1 MAGIRAFILVLT
13 VIGVTA
19 IAAGPASATDSYTPL
34 PVEYSYSELL
44 AHAAAKDIRSLTL
57 RGNLA
62 YGKTAGGGQ
71 FQAYTPNDPDLV
83 SRLIADGVTVTA
95 EPDSTGAELGFLWNA
110 IIAAFAVTV
119 LAFFGSVT
127 RTRGAGGLATDFA
140 RSRMKDAGASSKR
153 VSFSDVAGVDEAR
166 DELGEVVQF
175 LREPKRF
182 ADLGGKLP
190 TGVLLAGPPG
200 TGKTL
205 LARAMAGEAGVPF
218 FAVSG
223 SDFVEMFVG
232 VGASRVRDTFAR
244 AREQA
249 PSIVFLDEIDAI
261 GRRRGMN
268 PSSQNDER
276 EQALNQLLVEMDG
289 IEGARGVI
297 VVAATNRPDSLDP
310 ALLRPGRFDRQVT
323 VPVPDAAGR
332 ERILAVHL
340 AKVQRDVALDLTAL
354 ARGTSGFSG
363 AELANLVNEAAL
375 LAARRNRPHVG
386 MAELAAA
393 RDKVTMGSER
403 RSLSLTEAER
413 RRTAYHEAGHAIVA
427 LALPENGRLQAV
439 TIVPRG
445 RSLGLT
451 LLAHDD
457 DRHSHSK
464 AELTARIAM
473 MFGGRVA
480 EELIFGKDGVTTGA
494 CNDLQQATSL
504 ARRMVAEFGFSERLG
519 RLSLVD
525 AAPSE
530 ETAELIDNE
539 VHRLVE
545 AGEATAR
552 AILTAELAALHRA
565 GTALLDHE
573 TLSGDEFRRYAQTG
587 LNHPRGIQ

>member
-1 MAGIRAFILVLT
+1 MTCIRAFILVLAA
-13 VIGVTA
+13 IGVTV
-19 IAAGPASATDSYTPL
+19 IAVGHASATDSYTPL

-62 YGKTAGGGQ
+62 YGKLADGGQ
-71 FQAYTPNDPDLV
+71 FQAYTPKDPDLV
-83 SRLIADGVTVTA
+83 SRLVADGVTVTA
-95 EPDSTGAELGFLWNA
+95 EPDDTGAAIGFFWNA
-110 IIAAFAVTV
+110 IIAAFVVTA
-119 LAFFGSVT
+119 LAFFCAAT
-127 RTRGAGGLATDFA
+127 RTRGAGGLTTDFG
-140 RSRMKDAGASSKR
+140 RSRMKDVSGSSKR

-166 DELGEVVQF
+166 HELEEVVQF

-182 ADLGGKLP
+182 EELSAKLP

-200 TGKTL
+200 TGMTL
-205 LARAMAGEAGVPF
+205 LARAVAGEAEVPF

-249 PSIVFLDEIDAI
+249 PSIVFIDEIDAI
-261 GRRRGMN
+261 GRRRGAN

-297 VVAATNRPDSLDP
+297 VIAATNRPDSLDP

-323 VPVPDAAGR
+323 VAVPDAAGR

-340 AKVQRDVALDLTAL
+340 AKVHRDAVLDLTAL
-354 ARGTSGFSG
+354 ARGTPGFSG

-375 LAARRNRPHVG
+375 LAARRNRAHVG

-393 RDKVTMGSER
+393 RDKVTMGVER
-403 RSLSLTEAER
+403 RSLALTETER

-451 LLAHDD
+451 LLASDD

-480 EELIFGKDGVTTGA
+480 EELIFGRDGITTGA
-494 CNDLQQATSL
+494 GNDLQQASLL
-504 ARRMVAEFGFSERLG
+504 ARHMVIEFGFSERLG

-525 AAPSE
+525 AEPSE
-530 ETAELIDNE
+530 ETAELIDDE
-539 VHRLVE
+539 IRRLAL

-552 AILTAELAALHRA
+552 AILTADLAALHRCGA
-565 GTALLDHE
+565 ALLEHE
-573 TLSGDEFRRYAQTG
+573 TLSGDEFSRYAQTV
-587 LNHPRGIQ
+587 